1 MDRIKVFPRLN
12 LGIEMIKRRMGALI
26 LMFAILTSSSCY
38 AKDDFDGQDI
48 FAAEGKISAIDTFK
62 STVTVKSLMLYP
74 VIKYKEVNLFISPS
88 TKIMNKSGPIS
99 IFDLIMGN
107 PVEVKYAGKD
117 DILEALLI
125 KVTK

>member
-1 MDRIKVFPRLN
+1 
-12 LGIEMIKRRMGALI
+12 MIRGCAAILI
-26 LMFAILTSSSCY
+26 LAFGILISFSCH
-38 AKDDFDGQDI
+38 AEDNFDGQNI

-62 STVTVKSLMLYP
+62 STVTVKSLILYP